1 MIDIGGLT
9 SSKRIEI
16 FKSRVS
22 PVQVSWLAYCNTIG
36 FKNIDYLIADNN
48 LIKSEENHYSEK
60 IIKLKDIWNAH
71 SGFDFKRDFSETPA
85 KKNNYI
91 TYGSF
96 NNFLKISDETV
107 NVWSEILKKSQ
118 NSKLILKS
126 SNNCFPKRII
136 DIFKKNGVLNSIEFY
151 NRVDYPSINEH
162 LNLYRKI
169 DIALDT
175 FPFNGVTTSFEALWC
190 GIPVLTMSGYNFNSR
205 CGSSILKNANLDQL
219 ISKKPEDYIVKALEL
234 SNNID
239 KLSILR
245 RDIFDRILNTP
256 LFDTKKF
263 ASNFGSSLLE
273 IYKR

>member
-1 MIDIGGLT
+1 ML
-9 SSKRIEI
+9 
-16 FKSRVS
+16 
-22 PVQVSWLAYCNTIG
+22 VSWLAYCNTIG

-107 NVWSEILKKSQ
+107 YVWSEILKKSQ

-126 SNNCFPKRII
+126 SNNSFPKRII

-219 ISKKPEDYIVKALEL
+219 ISKNPEDYIVKALEL

>member
-1 MIDIGGLT
+1 MKHL
-9 SSKRIEI
+9 
-16 FKSRVS
+16 
-22 PVQVSWLAYCNTIG
+22 Q
-36 FKNIDYLIADNN
+36 
-48 LIKSEENHYSEK
+48 
-60 IIKLKDIWNAH
+60 
-71 SGFDFKRDFSETPA
+71 

-107 NVWSEILKKSQ
+107 YVWSEILKKSQ

-126 SNNCFPKRII
+126 SNNSFPKRII

-151 NRVDYPSINEH
+151 NRVDYPSLNEH

-190 GIPVLTMSGYNFNSR
+190 GIPVLTMLGYNFNSR

-219 ISKKPEDYIVKALEL
+219 ISKNPEDYIVKALEL

-239 KLSILR
+239 KLSTLR